1 MAKSLKEL
9 LESPDPL
16 TDDVLGHVIG
26 FHEETTLVD
35 FKLTFHPNEE
45 RAWLELTKDV
55 LAFANTLGGY
65 LAFGVRDGRYEIEGL
80 DEAVIKILLDPN
92 QVMQK
97 VNRFVEPQIT
107 SLRSRVVDKDGK
119 SCALVLI
126 PASLGQTHLISKDGA
141 FKFPSGEEK
150 ILLRQGTTYVRRSA
164 GNHLVD
170 ARDLDAIIS
179 RRIDYFKSSL
189 LDKIA
194 RVVDSPVDSK
204 VLVVSEIPTDEPHS
218 KFVIS
223 NASDALPVKGM
234 SFTVSPGTTEEE
246 ISAWIALTA
255 RDPGALPPTATT
267 WNWYRERKT
276 LKLTEQQR
284 IHAAVCCLL
293 NNAPVF
299 FWLQA
304 CNASEIKPAL
314 TRALSGSLSIG
325 IHADVLDVAAFLGKR
340 FHGSLVNKVSE
351 STKARL
357 GPSASFPTNGPRS
370 RLRADTVV
378 PKKTRSRTP
387 AQIREELEH
396 ELDAIAASVK
406 DLGLQEPALAQ
417 RWRAQQL
424 DCYLYAQDDQ
434 YVRNAKT
441 AEA

>member
-1 MAKSLKEL
+1 M
-9 LESPDPL
+9 
-16 TDDVLGHVIG
+16 
-26 FHEETTLVD
+26 
-35 FKLTFHPNEE
+35 
-45 RAWLELTKDV
+45 ELTKDV
-55 LAFANTLGGY
+55 VAFANTFGGY
-65 LAFGVRDGRYEIEGL
+65 LAFGVRDGTYEIEGL
-80 DEAVIKILLDPN
+80 DEGVVKILLDPN
-92 QVMQK
+92 QMMQK

-107 SLRSRVVDKDGK
+107 SLRSRVSKRDGK
-119 SCALVLI
+119 SCALVLV

-204 VLVVSEIPTDEPHS
+204 VLVVSEIPADEPHT

-223 NASDALPVKGM
+223 SASDALPVKGL

-255 RDPGALPPTATT
+255 RDPGALPPAATA

-284 IHAAVCCLL
+284 IHAALCCLL
-293 NNAPVF
+293 NNVPAF
-299 FWLQA
+299 FWLQG
-304 CNASEIKPAL
+304 CNATEIKPAL
-314 TRALSGSLSIG
+314 TRALSGSPSIG
-325 IHADVLDVAAFLGKR
+325 IHADLLDVAAFLGKK
-340 FHGSLVNKVSE
+340 FHGSLLNKVSE
-351 STKARL
+351 STRLRL
-357 GPSASFPTNGPRS
+357 GPSASFPHNGPRS

-378 PKKTRSRTP
+378 PKKLGSRKP
-387 AQIREELEH
+387 AQIREELES
-396 ELDAIAASVK
+396 ELDAIAAGVK
-406 DLGLQEPALAQ
+406 DSGLQEPSLQQ

-424 DCYLYAQDDQ
+424 DCHLYAQDNQ
-434 YVRNAKT
+434 YVRS
-441 AEA
+441 AEE